1 MNIVNSNKTRKLT
14 LIVGVYYGNLE
25 FIDRSFKDKTREFVV
40 CVVFLISAGRFFF
53 FLIWPITA
61 DCETI
66 DKSLVFLERC
76 LWLSVIDWL
85 TQVELF
91 QNATPFLKST
101 VCDNSNPGLKIEAC
115 IKKPH
120 FALSQNTEF
129 ILEHPTSVFCKI
141 FVRISKYCLEF
152 YITWEWLKISR
163 WSFYSC
169 KILDACLIN
178 SLRFSEV

>member
-1 MNIVNSNKTRKLT
+1 MNTVNSYKTRKLT
-14 LIVGVYYGNLE
+14 LIVGVYYGNLA
-25 FIDRSFKDKTREFVV
+25 FIDRSFKDKTREFAV
-40 CVVFLISAGRFFF
+40 CVVFLINAGRFFF
-53 FLIWPITA
+53 FNMTDHGWLWNDCQITSFPR
-61 DCETI
+61 
-66 DKSLVFLERC
+66 KV
-76 LWLSVIDWL
+76 SVTFGDWL
-85 TQVELF
+85 VDTGWVI
-91 QNATPFLKST
+91 PKCDSFLKST
-101 VCDNSNPGLKIEAC
+101 VCDNSNPGLKSEAC

>member
-14 LIVGVYYGNLE
+14 LIVGDYYGNLA
-25 FIDRSFKDKTREFVV
+25 FIDRSFKDKTREFAV
-40 CVVFLISAGRFFF
+40 CVVFLI
-53 FLIWPITA
+53 

-66 DKSLVFLERC
+66 VKSLVFLERC

-91 QNATPFLKST
+91 QNATPFLKSK
-101 VCDNSNPGLKIEAC
+101 VCDNSNLGLKSEAC

-141 FVRISKYCLEF
+141 FVRKSKYSLEF

-178 SLRFSEV
+178 SLRFSEI

>member
-1 MNIVNSNKTRKLT
+1 MNTVNSNKTRKLT
-14 LIVGVYYGNLE
+14 LIVGVYYGNLA
-25 FIDRSFKDKTREFVV
+25 FIDRSFKDKTREFAV
-40 CVVFLISAGRFFF
+40 CVVFLI
-53 FLIWPITA
+53 

-66 DKSLVFLERC
+66 VKSLVFLERC

-101 VCDNSNPGLKIEAC
+101 VCDNSNPGLKSEAC